1 MDYYRSMSNNKKM
14 TEEEINDLVK
24 KTMDEVM
31 ASITPALEAKQAK
44 YKEKRAKDKAE
55 SDKAEAELD
64 AADKAEESD
73 EPEVQ

>member
-14 TEEEINDLVK
+14 TDQEIDDLVK

-31 ASITPALEAKQAK
+31 ASITPALEAKYDK
-44 YKEKRAKDKAE
+44 YKEKKAKDKAE

-64 AADKAEESD
+64 AADKAED
-73 EPEVQ
+73 PEVQ